1 MAELSETVER
11 ISNLVDARAL
21 GEEALDG
28 LDLAEVMAEINALVA
43 QGMAHIDG
51 IGDDPQANEDA
62 LRDMILIIGMKALI
76 AGYNHGRET
85 SAPEGLVVSVYPEM
99 LERIALGA
107 IRDGAMTFTLVG
119 TTDDE

>member
-43 QGMAHIDG
+43 QGIITRERLRAAQAYQRSMKVQLSTAIVTG
-51 IGDDPQANEDA
+51 I
-62 LRDMILIIGMKALI
+62 
-76 AGYNHGRET
+76 
-85 SAPEGLVVSVYPEM
+85 
-99 LERIALGA
+99 
-107 IRDGAMTFTLVG
+107 
-119 TTDDE
+119 